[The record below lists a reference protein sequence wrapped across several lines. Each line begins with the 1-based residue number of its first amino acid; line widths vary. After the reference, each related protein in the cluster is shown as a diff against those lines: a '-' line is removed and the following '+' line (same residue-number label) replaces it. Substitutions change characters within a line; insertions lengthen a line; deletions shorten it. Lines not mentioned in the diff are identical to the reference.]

1 MISQCFHQLFLP
13 EENNSKSVNRIIHA
27 QVSPAPLFSE
37 TEGPEGPEGG
47 GRWQKQQATASINKL
62 FSQQKCTF
70 FVLLFK
76 TGYDNIWSVVKN
88 RRTCNI
94 YGVWKS

>member
-37 TEGPEGPEGG
+37 TEGG
-47 GRWQKQQATASINKL
+47 GRWQKQQATASIMKL
-62 FSQQKCTF
+62 ATVKNVL
-70 FVLLFK
+70 VLLFK
-76 TGYDNIWSVVKN
+76 TGYASMI
-88 RRTCNI
+88 I
-94 YGVWKS
+94 YGVS

>member
-13 EENNSKSVNRIIHA
+13 EENNSKSVNRIIHDA
-27 QVSPAPLFSE
+27 QVNSVLERGSHDPLFSCFSE
-37 TEGPEGPEGG
+37 TEGPEGG
-47 GRWQKQQATASINKL
+47 GRWQKQATASINKL

-76 TGYDNIWSVVKN
+76 TGYASMI
-88 RRTCNI
+88 I
-94 YGVWKS
+94 YGVS

>member
-37 TEGPEGPEGG
+37 TEGG

-88 RRTCNI
+88 RRT
-94 YGVWKS
+94 

>member
-27 QVSPAPLFSE
+27 QVSWLALHLSLAKQKAAVD
-37 TEGPEGPEGG
+37 
-47 GRWQKQQATASINKL
+47 GRNRATASIMKL
-62 FSQQKCTF
+62 ATVKNVFTF

-88 RRTCNI
+88 RRT
-94 YGVWKS
+94 